1 MSPSI
6 STTKN
11 PNPKPHPI
19 TRRTLLLTAA
29 GAIAATG
36 TGTLWWNS
44 TPHYPTE
51 EHHRIADAI
60 ADATDTGP
68 DPLPT
73 QTNPLNITT
82 QTNPLPEPPHSIT
95 TESPGTNG
103 TPIANTT
110 PTPLALLYASY
121 LSAPTTGLNIPY
133 TTTGLTQ
140 TKEYSRPQMILP
152 HPNQAALANFSAALD
167 ATEGHSV
174 IAGHVNYYGETLAPM
189 SLIALLNPGDPIYAS
204 TPQGQTTTWTVTNRR
219 SYAYK
224 DLPEDTFSYTGPRLL
239 RLITCGGSD
248 GQGHYTTNIVITCTP
263 A

>member
-6 STTKN
+6 STAKN

-29 GAIAATG
+29 GAFAATG

-68 DPLPT
+68 
-73 QTNPLNITT
+73 
-82 QTNPLPEPPHSIT
+82 
-95 TESPGTNG
+95 
-103 TPIANTT
+103 
-110 PTPLALLYASY
+110 
-121 LSAPTTGLNIPY
+121 
-133 TTTGLTQ
+133 
-140 TKEYSRPQMILP
+140 
-152 HPNQAALANFSAALD
+152 
-167 ATEGHSV
+167 
-174 IAGHVNYYGETLAPM
+174 
-189 SLIALLNPGDPIYAS
+189 
-204 TPQGQTTTWTVTNRR
+204 
-219 SYAYK
+219 
-224 DLPEDTFSYTGPRLL
+224 RLL